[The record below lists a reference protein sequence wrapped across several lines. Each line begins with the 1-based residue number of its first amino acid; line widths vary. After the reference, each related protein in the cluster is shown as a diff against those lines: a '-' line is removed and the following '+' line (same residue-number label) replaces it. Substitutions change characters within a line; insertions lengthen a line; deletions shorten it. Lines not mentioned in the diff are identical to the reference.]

1 MSNQIHHRRER
12 ERARSHFPQKT
23 KHQRTSCHAIWGITW
38 RRGEPL
44 PPLQRNMENKTE
56 SFYTTKEIT
65 TWSNLDD
72 HCISLCWQ
80 CVFFYCQAKNLSDCR
95 TISAFHDFPRK
106 IKEILLKIFQKK
118 IVLDPGSKIELISS
132 VIWITSDQVT
142 MITNEAKILHFS
154 HHTFQNI

>member
-1 MSNQIHHRRER
+1 MSNKIHHRRER

-38 RRGEPL
+38 RGEPL

-56 SFYTTKEIT
+56 SFYITKEIT

-72 HCISLCWQ
+72 HCISSCWQ
-80 CVFFYCQAKNLSDCR
+80 WFFVYR
-95 TISAFHDFPRK
+95 TFHDFPRK
-106 IKEILLKIFQKK
+106 IKEILLKIKEILLKIFQNK